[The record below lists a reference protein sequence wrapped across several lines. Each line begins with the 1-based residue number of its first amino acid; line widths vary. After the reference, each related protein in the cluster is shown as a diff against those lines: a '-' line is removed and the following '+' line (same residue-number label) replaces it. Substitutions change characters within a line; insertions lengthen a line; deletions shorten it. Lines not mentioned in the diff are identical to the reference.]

1 MSEIRPEL
9 TTLPARIA
17 ALPVLRG
24 YPVPW
29 FVAQV
34 DGQYDFRVA
43 DAEKRSRAVREQ
55 LCWVCGQQ
63 LGAYFCFVLGP
74 MCGINRTTAE
84 PPCHREC
91 ATWSAINCPFLTR
104 PQMVRRDADLPAE
117 ARNPGGTAILRN
129 PGVTL
134 LWITKSFRPFVTDKR
149 TGEWLIGIGEP
160 EEVEWYA
167 RGRRATRDE
176 AMASV
181 RSGLPALF
189 DLAEQEGRSAVAE
202 LEAATFRFNALLPTE
217 GPRA

>member
-1 MSEIRPEL
+1 MSELRPEL

-43 DAEKRSRAVREQ
+43 GAEKRSRAVGER
-55 LCWVCGQQ
+55 LCWVCGER
-63 LGAYFCFVLGP
+63 LGVHLCFVLGP
-74 MCGINRTTAE
+74 MCGINRTTSE

-91 ATWSAINCPFLTR
+91 ATWSALNCPFLTR

-134 LWITKSFRPFVTDKR
+134 LWITKSFRPFMTDQR
-149 TGEWLIGIGEP
+149 TGEWLIRIGEP

-167 RGRRATRDE
+167 EGRRATRDE

-181 RSGLPALF
+181 RSGFPALF
-189 DLAEQEGRSAVAE
+189 EIAEAEGRSAILDLYAAVEQFERLMPAE
-202 LEAATFRFNALLPTE
+202 VK
-217 GPRA
+217 G

>member
-1 MSEIRPEL
+1 VNDLRLEL

-43 DAEKRSRAVREQ
+43 DAEKRSRAVSER

-63 LGAYFCFVLGP
+63 LGAYLCFVVGP
-74 MCGINRTTAE
+74 MCGISRTTAE

-91 ATWSAINCPFLTR
+91 ATWSAKNCPFLTR
-104 PQMVRRDADLPAE
+104 PQMVRREADLPSDACH
-117 ARNPGGTAILRN
+117 PGGVPILRN

-134 LWITKSFRPFVTDKR
+134 LWVTKSYRTWVTDRKK
-149 TGEWLIGIGEP
+149 GEWLIRIGEP
-160 EEVEWYA
+160 EEVEWFA
-167 RGRRATRDE
+167 EGRRATRSE
-176 AMASV
+176 ALASV
-181 RSGLPALF
+181 QSGFPAL
-189 DLAEQEGRSAVAE
+189 LEIAEEQGRAAIRE
-202 LEAATFRFNALLPTE
+202 LEAAAAQFERLMPAE
-217 GPRA
+217 VKG